1 MMRSFCKANIQ
12 IDIGHIF
19 TKAVTQPGNR
29 VAQNRQQGRQVWRL
43 RHDTPCAAGP
53 STPGPSP
60 PRRQGFGPTK
70 LPRRRQQCRYLAEFV
85 GHRRRAQLLPFGG
98 VNGPRPLLEGLGLS
112 LGQVADLRR
121 DRTLADLRRPCKPH
135 G

>member
-1 MMRSFCKANIQ
+1 MILPA
-12 IDIGHIF
+12 
-19 TKAVTQPGNR
+19 QPGP
-29 VAQNRQQGRQVWRL
+29 ALPDQVQ
-43 RHDTPCAAGP
+43 
-53 STPGPSP
+53 
-60 PRRQGFGPTK
+60 PRRQGFGPTE

-85 GHRRRAQLLPFGG
+85 GHRRRAQFLPFGG

-121 DRTLADLRRPCKPH
+121 DRTLADLRRPCKHH

>member
-1 MMRSFCKANIQ
+1 
-12 IDIGHIF
+12 
-19 TKAVTQPGNR
+19 VTQPGNR
-29 VAQNRQQGRQVWRL
+29 VAQNLQQGRQVWGL

-60 PRRQGFGPTK
+60 PRRQGFGPTE

-98 VNGPRPLLEGLGLS
+98 LTAPALCLKAWASPLVRWPTSGVTGHWP
-112 LGQVADLRR
+112 
-121 DRTLADLRRPCKPH
+121 T
-135 G
+135 